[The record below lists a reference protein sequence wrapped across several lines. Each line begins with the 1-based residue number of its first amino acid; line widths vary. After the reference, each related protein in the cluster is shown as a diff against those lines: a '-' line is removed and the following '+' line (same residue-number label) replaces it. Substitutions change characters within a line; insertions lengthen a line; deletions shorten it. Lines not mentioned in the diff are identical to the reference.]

1 MRKIRILW
9 LFLLVILLTS
19 CIQKRTM
26 TDMVFALSDDHL
38 AVAPTPNEL
47 LVFQH
52 TIQRL
57 GCDQCR
63 VKAYVIIT
71 GEGHDCETLIIEFQ
85 TIGEAGSYYDLYKY
99 SLEEKDKDYPMIRRR
114 DQIVIL
120 SNSEQAIKK
129 ALGITS

>member
-1 MRKIRILW
+1 MA
-9 LFLLVILLTS
+9 
-19 CIQKRTM
+19 
-26 TDMVFALSDDHL
+26 DMIFALSEDHL

-52 TIQRL
+52 TIQAL

-71 GEGHDCETLIIEFQ
+71 GEDHDCQTMIIEFQ
-85 TIGEAGSYYDLYKY
+85 TIGEAGTYYDLYKY
-99 SLEEKDKDYPMIRRR
+99 TFGEEDRNYPMIRRR